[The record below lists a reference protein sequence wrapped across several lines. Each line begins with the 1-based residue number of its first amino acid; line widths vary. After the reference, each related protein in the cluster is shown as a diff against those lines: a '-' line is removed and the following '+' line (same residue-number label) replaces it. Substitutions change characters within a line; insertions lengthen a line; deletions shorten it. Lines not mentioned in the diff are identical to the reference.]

1 MAEFNQLFAKFRDEV
16 AKGRYGK
23 TAQFWCICLDLMKMQ
38 HYIHTAVQENDFE
51 LRIKSWESFL
61 PFYFAVNKINYA
73 RYGSYYVE
81 TLKSIEIIH
90 PGLKEMLK
98 KRD

>member
-1 MAEFNQLFAKFRDEV
+1 M
-16 AKGRYGK
+16 
-23 TAQFWCICLDLMKMQ
+23 
-38 HYIHTAVQENDFE
+38 
-51 LRIKSWESFL
+51 
-61 PFYFAVNKINYA
+61 PFYFALDKTNYA

-98 KRD
+98 KKKGLTTQAQGKYNLRTALDQRGGCRWYDLLCLISGRNLEIDFIFFWFAF